1 MQFPQ
6 CGSFRVFLIVLE
18 RYGAAISNIRTRYKE
33 VNMDDYREKT
43 MTLISK
49 LAVKGFQL
57 SFVGLAACSSAVD
70 DSQPVDTE
78 TTTYEQATETV
89 TSDTAPELVLPEA
102 GTWDMSEKQV
112 VSDSCGIGDYQ
123 DVLEF
128 EPSEIEISNVT
139 EAGFNLDDN
148 VYCDLSDSIF
158 SCTTQ
163 LLEES
168 TMGGTATMMIDST
181 MSGIVEDSNLI
192 STEMSVVITS
202 CEGAG
207 CLLVE
212 LALTFPCPIDLE
224 ATAAKF

>member
-1 MQFPQ
+1 MNIRSVILVLLISA
-6 CGSFRVFLIVLE
+6 CGS
-18 RYGAAISNIRTRYKE
+18 ADDDKE
-33 VNMDDYREKT
+33 STDTSITTDT
-43 MTLISK
+43 
-49 LAVKGFQL
+49 
-57 SFVGLAACSSAVD
+57 SATD
-70 DSQPVDTE
+70 TNATDTNTTDSG
-78 TTTYEQATETV
+78 
-89 TSDTAPELVLPEA
+89 TSDTAPELLLPEA
-102 GTWDMSEKQV
+102 GTWDMSEQRV

-128 EPSEIEISNVT
+128 VPGEIEISNVT
-139 EAGFNLDDN
+139 EAGFNLDEN

-168 TMGGTATMMIDST
+168 TMGGTATMIIDST

-192 STEMSVVITS
+192 STDMDVVITS

-212 LALTFPCPIDLE
+212 LALTFPCPIELE
-224 ATAAKF
+224 ATAVKF